1 MKPILKYYLEFLRK
15 QILFLLL
22 IVLLPSG
29 FAQNHTAFQDTIPF
43 RTDLG
48 LIIIPITF
56 NGVEKEFA
64 FDTGA
69 THSVAYG
76 WAKNEL
82 KPTRKTMNIN
92 SSSGL
97 KSKMRF
103 YKSGLIELGS
113 RKIRRHSILNTAKN
127 DVFSCYH
134 IDGILGVDII
144 KELNWTIDFDRKI
157 LVMYPSNYFP
167 DKVKTMY
174 SLNFDYQDKRPYV
187 FLKRKNKKI
196 RFLLDT
202 GAGGF
207 SNISKQ
213 EYKFSTIDNYTN
225 LSTQSASMD
234 VNGVL
239 TSSSAK
245 ILKYAESF
253 SNDVAISPIIVYN
266 NQKSS
271 KIGNQ
276 LWQGNELFLSLKK
289 DKLYSFK
296 ANINNKY
303 KGYPCSILFYKNKMR
318 IVKIEEDSLLWQN
331 GVRQGDEILSVNG
344 KQFNSFCALDSY
356 FRKTVKL
363 AESFKITLASGKQF
377 FVAKNSVLKE

>member
-1 MKPILKYYLEFLRK
+1 M
-15 QILFLLL
+15 FLLL

-29 FAQNHTAFQDTIPF
+29 FAQNRAAFQDTIPF

-56 NGVEKEFA
+56 NGVKKQFA

-69 THSVAYG
+69 THSVSYD

-82 KPTRKTMNIN
+82 KPTRKTMNIT

-127 DVFSCYH
+127 DVFSCYN

-144 KELNWTIDFDRKI
+144 KELNWTIDFERKI

-167 DKVKTMY
+167 DKVKTMHR
-174 SLNFDYQDKRPYV
+174 LNFDYQNKRPYV
-187 FLKRKNKKI
+187 FLKRKNKEI

-207 SNISKQ
+207 SNISKR
-213 EYKFSTIDNYTN
+213 EYNFSTIDLYPN
-225 LSTQSASMD
+225 LSTQSASID
-234 VNGVL
+234 VNGML
-239 TSSSAK
+239 TSSLAK
-245 ILKYAESF
+245 IVKYAEAF
-253 SNDVAISPIIVYN
+253 SGDAAISPIVVYN

-271 KIGNQ
+271 KIGNR
-276 LWQGNELFLSLKK
+276 LWQNNELFLSLKK

-296 ANINNKY
+296 ANINNTF
-303 KGYPCSILFYKNKMR
+303 KGYPCSVLFYKNRMR
-318 IVKIEEDSLLWQN
+318 IIKVEEESALWKN
-331 GVRQGDEILSVNG
+331 GVRQGDEVVSVNG
-344 KQFNSFCALDSY
+344 KQFDNFCDLDNY

-363 AESFKITLASGKQF
+363 AQSFTITLADGKQF
-377 FVAKNSVLKE
+377 TITKNSVLKD

>member
-1 MKPILKYYLEFLRK
+1 MKKSLKYCLEFLRK
-15 QILFLLL
+15 HVLFLLL
-22 IVLLPSG
+22 IVLSQSG
-29 FAQNHTAFQDTIPF
+29 FSQNHAVFQDTIPF
-43 RTDLG
+43 KTDLG
-48 LIIIPITF
+48 LIVIPITF
-56 NGVEKEFA
+56 NGVEKQFA

-69 THSVAYG
+69 THSVSYD

-82 KPTRKTMNIN
+82 KSTRKTITIN

-113 RKIRRHSILNTAKN
+113 RKIRRHRILNTAEN
-127 DVFSCYH
+127 EVFSCYN

-144 KELNWTIDFDRKI
+144 KEFNWTIDFERKFLI
-157 LVMYPSNYFP
+157 MYPSNHFP
-167 DKVKTMY
+167 DNLKTMHR
-174 SLNFDYQDKRPYV
+174 LDFDYQDKRPFV
-187 FLKRKNKKI
+187 FLKRKDKKI

-207 SNISKQ
+207 SNISKR
-213 EYKFSTIDNYTN
+213 EYNFSTINNYPN
-225 LSTQSASMD
+225 LSTQSVSID
-234 VNGVL
+234 VNGIL

-245 ILKYAESF
+245 IVKYAKGF
-253 SNDVAISPIIVYN
+253 SNEVAISPVIVYN

-276 LWQGNELFLSLKK
+276 LWRDNRLFLSLKK

-296 ANINNKY
+296 ANIRNKY
-303 KGYPCSILFYKNKMR
+303 EGYPGAVLFYKNKMR
-318 IVKIEEDSLLWQN
+318 IIKVEEKSILWQN
-331 GVRQGDEILSVNG
+331 GVRQGDEVLSING
-344 KQFNSFCALDSY
+344 KQFSNFCALDSY

-363 AESFKITLASGKQF
+363 AESFKITLANGKQF
-377 FVAKNSVLKE
+377 IISKNSVLKN

>member
-1 MKPILKYYLEFLRK
+1 MKRIVKYYFKVLKK
-15 QILFLLL
+15 QVLFLLL
-22 IVLLPSG
+22 IVLIPTG
-29 FAQNHTAFQDTIPF
+29 FAQNRAAFQDTIPF
-43 RTDLG
+43 KTDLG

-56 NGVEKEFA
+56 NGVEKQFA

-69 THSVAYG
+69 THSVAYD

-82 KPTRKTMNIN
+82 KPTRKTTNIT

-113 RKIRRHSILNTAKN
+113 RKIRKHSILNTAKN
-127 DVFSCYH
+127 EVFSCYK

-144 KELNWTIDFDRKI
+144 KELNWTIDFERKI
-157 LVMYPSNYFP
+157 LVMYPSNHFP
-167 DKVKTMY
+167 DKVKKMHPLTFSY
-174 SLNFDYQDKRPYV
+174 HDKRPYV
-187 FLKRKNKKI
+187 FLKRNNKKI

-207 SNISKQ
+207 SNISKR
-213 EYKFSTIDNYTN
+213 EYNFSTIDNYPN

-234 VNGVL
+234 VNGIL
-239 TSSSAK
+239 TSSLAN
-245 ILKYAESF
+245 IVKYTESV
-253 SNDVAISPIIVYN
+253 SGDVTISPIIVYN

-271 KIGNQ
+271 KIANQ
-276 LWQGNELFLSLKK
+276 LWRNNELFLSLKK

-303 KGYPCSILFYKNKMR
+303 KGYPCSVLFFKNKMR
-318 IVKIEEDSLLWQN
+318 IVKVDEESDLWQN
-331 GVRQGDEILSVNG
+331 GVRQGTEILSING
-344 KQFNSFCALDSY
+344 KKFDNFCDLDNY
-356 FRKTVKL
+356 FRKTVQL
-363 AESFKITLASGKQF
+363 EQSFKITLANGSVF
-377 FVAKNSVLKE
+377 TVNKNSILKK